1 MAKRSTILRNWPKYL
16 LQWGVLGAI
25 IVFLTGIIPSETAVD
40 PEAYCPMGGLQAL
53 ATYLANN
60 SLPCSMSSL
69 QVMMGIALV
78 AAVVLLG
85 IVIAVAA
92 GSGEQDG
99 PLTPN
104 EAKKIVL
111 QDLGISESKADSV
124 HAHTTTENGK
134 ACYLIYVTVDGEN
147 WEYIVDGFS
156 GEILK
161 KAENDHGHTH

>member
-1 MAKRSTILRNWPKYL
+1 MAKRSTIIRNWPKYL

-78 AAVVLLG
+78 AAVVLFSKLFCAYICPLG
-85 IVIAVAA
+85 TV
-92 GSGEQDG
+92 
-99 PLTPN
+99 
-104 EAKKIVL
+104 
-111 QDLGISESKADSV
+111 QDLIVKARNAMKIKSLKVDMNPES
-124 HAHTTTENGK
+124 
-134 ACYLIYVTVDGEN
+134 
-147 WEYIVDGFS
+147 
-156 GEILK
+156 
-161 KAENDHGHTH
+161 

>member
-1 MAKRSTILRNWPKYL
+1 MKKKKYL
-16 LQWGVLGAI
+16 
-25 IVFLTGIIPSETAVD
+25 IP
-40 PEAYCPMGGLQAL
+40 L
-53 ATYLANN
+53 
-60 SLPCSMSSL
+60 
-69 QVMMGIALV
+69 IV

-85 IVIAVAA
+85 IVIVVAA

-147 WEYIVDGFS
+147 WEYIVDGFTS
-156 GEILK
+156 EILSK
-161 KAENDHGHTH
+161 TKNDHGHSH

>member
-1 MAKRSTILRNWPKYL
+1 MKKKKYL
-16 LQWGVLGAI
+16 
-25 IVFLTGIIPSETAVD
+25 IP
-40 PEAYCPMGGLQAL
+40 L
-53 ATYLANN
+53 
-60 SLPCSMSSL
+60 
-69 QVMMGIALV
+69 IV

-104 EAKKIVL
+104 DAKKIVL

-147 WEYIVDGFS
+147 WEYIVDGFTS
-156 GEILK
+156 EILSK
-161 KAENDHGHTH
+161 TKNDHGHSH

>member
-1 MAKRSTILRNWPKYL
+1 MKKKKYL
-16 LQWGVLGAI
+16 
-25 IVFLTGIIPSETAVD
+25 IP
-40 PEAYCPMGGLQAL
+40 L
-53 ATYLANN
+53 
-60 SLPCSMSSL
+60 
-69 QVMMGIALV
+69 IV

-156 GEILK
+156 GEILT

>member
-1 MAKRSTILRNWPKYL
+1 MKKKKYL
-16 LQWGVLGAI
+16 
-25 IVFLTGIIPSETAVD
+25 IP
-40 PEAYCPMGGLQAL
+40 L
-53 ATYLANN
+53 
-60 SLPCSMSSL
+60 
-69 QVMMGIALV
+69 IV

-111 QDLGISESKADSV
+111 QDLGIGESKADSV
-124 HAHTTTENGK
+124 HAHTTMENGK

-156 GEILK
+156 GEILSK
-161 KAENDHGHTH
+161 TKNDHGHSH